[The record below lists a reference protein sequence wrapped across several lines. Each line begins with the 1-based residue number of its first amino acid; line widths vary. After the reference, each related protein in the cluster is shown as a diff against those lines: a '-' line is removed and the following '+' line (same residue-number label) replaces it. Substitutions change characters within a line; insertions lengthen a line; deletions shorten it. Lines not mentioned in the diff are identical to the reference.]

1 MILRLRVGSRF
12 GSLVG
17 DLMEI
22 LDYWDILDVGLQRRA
37 EWFWYQGPILLKE
50 NWKARI
56 LER

>member
-37 EWFWYQGPILLKE
+37 EWFWYQ
-50 NWKARI
+50 
-56 LER
+56 